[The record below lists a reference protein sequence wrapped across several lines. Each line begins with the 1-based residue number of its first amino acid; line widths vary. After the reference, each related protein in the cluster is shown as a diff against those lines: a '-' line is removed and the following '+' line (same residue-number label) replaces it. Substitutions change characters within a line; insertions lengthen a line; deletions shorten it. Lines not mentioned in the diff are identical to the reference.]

1 MKALIVD
8 DELHNI
14 ENLQILLQ
22 QYCPDVE
29 VAGSAINVADAVALV
44 DTCLPEIVFLDIQM
58 GEESGFDFL
67 KQLPKKDFEVI
78 FITAYDKYGI
88 DAIKFAALDYLL
100 KPVAIADLVLAVNK
114 AREKLKLKQKSK
126 QLDFLLSHV
135 RNTDQ
140 EAPRIAL
147 PQLHEIRYVV
157 VGDIVRCEADNSYT
171 FFHLAN
177 GERILV
183 SRSIKEYADLLKP
196 SGFLRTHQSH
206 LINSAHI
213 KSWVKE
219 DGGLLVLTNG
229 DKIPV
234 SRPNRDAVKMALN
247 SFVR

>member
-1 MKALIVD
+1 MKALLID

-14 ENLQILLQ
+14 ENLAILLQ

-29 VAGSAINVADAVALV
+29 VAGSATDINTAVTFANA
-44 DTCLPEIVFLDIQM
+44 CLPDIVFLDIQM
-58 GEESGFDFL
+58 GETSGFDFL
-67 KQLPKKDFEVI
+67 KLLPKKEFEVI

-100 KPVAIADLVLAVNK
+100 KPVAIADLLLAVNK
-114 AREKLKLKQKSK
+114 AREKLKIKEKSK

-135 RNTDQ
+135 RNNEQDIL
-140 EAPRIAL
+140 RIAL
-147 PQLHEIRYVV
+147 PQLHEIRYVPV
-157 VGDIVRCEADNSYT
+157 SEIVRCEADNSYT

-206 LINSAHI
+206 LINAIHI

-219 DGGLLVLTNG
+219 DGGLLILTTG
-229 DKIPV
+229 DKVPV
-234 SRPNRDAVKMALN
+234 SKPNRDAVKMILN
-247 SFVR
+247 RSLR

>member
-1 MKALIVD
+1 MKALIID

-22 QYCPDVE
+22 QYCPDVT
-29 VAGSAINVADAVALV
+29 VVGTATAIEIAVTLANEQSPDL
-44 DTCLPEIVFLDIQM
+44 VFLDIQM
-58 GEESGFDFL
+58 GETTGFDFL
-67 KQLPKKDFEVI
+67 KLLPKKEFEVI

-114 AREKLKLKQKSK
+114 AREKLKIKEKSK

-135 RNTDQ
+135 RNSDR
-140 EAPRIAL
+140 EGARIAL
-147 PQLHEIRYVV
+147 PQLHEIRYVLV
-157 VGDIVRCEADNSYT
+157 SDIVRCEADNSYT

-177 GERILV
+177 GERVLV
-183 SRSIKEYADLLKP
+183 SRSLKEYDDLLKP

-206 LINSAHI
+206 LVNAIHI

-229 DKIPV
+229 DKVPV
-234 SRPNRDAVKMALN
+234 SRPNKEAVKMALN
-247 SFVR
+247 RSLR